1 MTILRVMGDEWVSSV
16 RVSAPALMRVS
27 SPGQQRAAPAWDT
40 GEQTSRP
47 RHQGRGSER
56 RKNPSANLGLTL
68 SDYTGSQP
76 SRQWAVSSVPSLYN
90 TVPKTSPG
98 RAELREP
105 DIEYDHH
112 NYAEL
117 TASEISIRQETT
129 ETCCCFS
136 EVSDS
141 CQQQQQQQ
149 QHLLASQLWWTP
161 DLRSPEWWQVNG
173 EYTLI
178 VIV

>member
-1 MTILRVMGDEWVSSV
+1 MSNEWVSSV

-27 SPGQQRAAPAWDT
+27 SPGLQRAAPAWDT

-47 RHQGRGSER
+47 RHQGRGRGEKTQVQTWVWHSLTTQAASLAGSE
-56 RKNPSANLGLTL
+56 
-68 SDYTGSQP
+68 
-76 SRQWAVSSVPSLYN
+76 QWALYRVFTTQCPRHRRGALSCESRILN
-90 TVPKTSPG
+90 MIITIM
-98 RAELREP
+98 LNWL
-105 DIEYDHH
+105 HQ
-112 NYAEL
+112 
-117 TASEISIRQETT
+117 SIRQETT

>member
-1 MTILRVMGDEWVSSV
+1 MSECPVSGCLPPLWWESH
-16 RVSAPALMRVS
+16 VS
-27 SPGQQRAAPAWDT
+27 SPGLQRAAPAWDT

-47 RHQGRGSER
+47 RHQGRGRGEKTQVQTWVWHS
-56 RKNPSANLGLTL
+56 LT
-68 SDYTGSQP
+68 TGSQP
-76 SRQWAVSSVPSLYN
+76 SREWAVSSVPSLYN

-105 DIEYDHH
+105 DIEYDH

-161 DLRSPEWWQVNG
+161 DLGRPEWWQVNG